1 MKAFLKMPSVTHE
14 KIKMYQIHIFLCIVF
29 LELHIVVVNRL
40 IVVLEIVGIMN
51 YNLHWLH
58 GT

>member
-1 MKAFLKMPSVTHE
+1 MKRSKCIRFIYFSVLSFLK
-14 KIKMYQIHIFLCIVF
+14 
-29 LELHIVVVNRL
+29 LHIVVVRL
-40 IVVLEIVGIMN
+40 IVVLEIVGIFN